1 MSSTRSTNRSTA
13 ASSALT
19 AERPATIRRLADAA
33 SQADAV
39 VLGAGSGLS
48 AAAGLSYS
56 GPRFARLFPDF
67 IEEFGL
73 TDMYSS
79 GFYPFPTPEHRWAYW
94 SRHIMAN
101 RYDNPILPL
110 YQDLRGILEGLG
122 DTDHFVITTNVDH
135 AFAHNGFDE
144 SLLFATQG
152 DYGLWQCS
160 VPCHAGT
167 WSNESAVREMVER
180 QRDLRIPSS
189 LLPVCPRCREPAAM
203 NLRADGTFVE
213 DEQWHDAAERY
224 HRFLSEHESDRVLF
238 LEIGVGWNT
247 PSLIKFPF
255 WQWTYANT
263 SAVFATLN
271 QEPEVPRQIAQRSIA
286 VPGDIA
292 ASIEAWKALLQS

>member
-1 MSSTRSTNRSTA
+1 MSSTQSTNRSTA
-13 ASSALT
+13 ISSALT
-19 AERPATIRRLADAA
+19 AESSEAIRHLADAA

-56 GPRFARLFPDF
+56 GPRFTRLFPDF
-67 IEEFGL
+67 IEQFGL
-73 TDMYSS
+73 RDMYSS

-101 RYDNPILPL
+101 RYDEPILPL
-110 YQDLRGILEGLG
+110 YQDLRAILNGLG
-122 DTDHFVITTNVDH
+122 DTDYFVITTNVDH
-135 AFAHNGFDE
+135 AFVRNGFDE
-144 SLLFATQG
+144 SRLFATQG

-167 WSNESAVREMVER
+167 WSNESAVREMVAR

-189 LLPVCPRCREPAAM
+189 LLPTCPRCGEPAAM
-203 NLRADGTFVE
+203 NLRVDSTFVE
-213 DEQWHDAAERY
+213 DDQWHSAAERY
-224 HRFLSEHESDRVLF
+224 RRFLSEHESDRILY

-255 WQWTYANT
+255 WQRTYANS
-263 SAVFATLN
+263 SAIFATLN
-271 QEPEVPRQIAQRSIA
+271 QEPEVPQQIEQRSIA

-292 ASIEAWKALLQS
+292 ASIKEWKARAQG

>member
-1 MSSTRSTNRSTA
+1 MSSTQSTNRSTA
-13 ASSALT
+13 ISSALT
-19 AERPATIRRLADAA
+19 AESSEAIRHLADAA

-56 GPRFARLFPDF
+56 GPRFTRLFPDF

-73 TDMYSS
+73 RDMYSS

-101 RYDNPILPL
+101 RYDEPILPL
-110 YQDLRGILEGLG
+110 YQDLRAILNGLV
-122 DTDHFVITTNVDH
+122 DTDYFVITTNVDH
-135 AFAHNGFDE
+135 AFARNGFDE
-144 SLLFATQG
+144 SLVFATQG

-189 LLPVCPRCREPAAM
+189 LLPVCPRCGEPAAM
-203 NLRADGTFVE
+203 NLRVDGTFVE
-213 DEQWHDAAERY
+213 DGHWHDAAERY
-224 HRFLSEHESDRVLF
+224 RRFLSEHESDRVLY

-255 WQWTYANT
+255 WQRTYANS
-263 SAVFATLN
+263 SATFATLN
-271 QEPEVPRQIAQRSIA
+271 QEPEVPQQIEQRSIA

-292 ASIEAWKALLQS
+292 AGIGAWKALAQS

>member
-1 MSSTRSTNRSTA
+1 MSSTQSTNRSIA
-13 ASSALT
+13 VSSALT
-19 AERPATIRRLADAA
+19 AEELAAIRRLADAA

-56 GPRFARLFPDF
+56 GPRFTRLFPDF

-73 TDMYSS
+73 RDMYSS

-101 RYDNPILPL
+101 RYNKPILPL
-110 YQDLRGILEGLG
+110 YQDLKTILDSLG
-122 DTDHFVITTNVDH
+122 DTDYFVITTNVDH
-135 AFAHNGFDE
+135 AFVRNGFDE
-144 SLLFATQG
+144 SRLFATQG

-189 LLPVCPRCREPAAM
+189 WLPVCPRCGEPAAM
-203 NLRADGTFVE
+203 NLRVDGTFVE
-213 DEQWHDAAERY
+213 NGHWHDVAERY
-224 HRFLSEHESDRVLF
+224 RRFLSEHESDRVLY

-255 WQWTYANT
+255 WQRTYANT

-292 ASIEAWKALLQS
+292 ASIEVWKALVQS

>member
-1 MSSTRSTNRSTA
+1 MSSPQSTNRSIA
-13 ASSALT
+13 LSSVLT
-19 AERPATIRRLADAA
+19 AKEPAAIRRLSEAA

-56 GPRFARLFPDF
+56 GPRFTRLFPDF

-73 TDMYSS
+73 RDMYSS

-101 RYDNPILPL
+101 RYNKPILPL
-110 YQDLRGILEGLG
+110 YQDLRTILDSLG
-122 DTDHFVITTNVDH
+122 DMDYFVITTNVDH
-135 AFAHNGFDE
+135 AFVRNGFDG
-144 SLLFATQG
+144 SRLFATQG

-160 VPCHAGT
+160 VPCYAGT

-189 LLPVCPRCREPAAM
+189 LLPVCPRCKEPAAM
-203 NLRADGTFVE
+203 NLRVDGTFVE
-213 DEQWHDAAERY
+213 DEHWHDAAERY
-224 HRFLSEHESDRVLF
+224 RRFLSEHKSDRVLY

-255 WQWTYANT
+255 WQRTYANT

-271 QEPEVPRQIAQRSIA
+271 QEPEVPRQITQRSIA

-292 ASIEAWKALLQS
+292 ASIEAWKTLVQS

>member
-1 MSSTRSTNRSTA
+1 
-13 ASSALT
+13 
-19 AERPATIRRLADAA
+19 
-33 SQADAV
+33 
-39 VLGAGSGLS
+39 LS

-56 GPRFARLFPDF
+56 GPRFTRLFPDF
-67 IEEFGL
+67 IEAFDL

-79 GFYPFPTPEHRWAYW
+79 AFCPFPTSEHRWAYW

-101 RYDNPILPL
+101 RYNEPILPL
-110 YQDLRGILEGLG
+110 YQDLRDILEGL
-122 DTDHFVITTNVDH
+122 DTNYFVITTNVDH
-135 AFAHNGFDE
+135 AFVRNGFDE
-144 SLLFATQG
+144 SRLFATQG

-167 WSNESAVREMVER
+167 WSNESAVREMVEQ

-189 LLPVCPRCREPAAM
+189 LLPVCPRCGEPAAM
-203 NLRADGTFVE
+203 NLRVDGTFVE
-213 DEQWHDAAERY
+213 DEHWHDAAERY
-224 HRFLSEHESDRVLF
+224 RRFLSEHESNRVLF
-238 LEIGVGWNT
+238 LKIGVGWNT

-286 VPGDIA
+286 IPGDIA
-292 ASIEAWKALLQS
+292 ASIEAWKTLAQS